1 MKQFGKYTL
10 VEKIGA
16 GGMAEIWRASL
27 SGADG
32 FEKQVVIKQI
42 LPQYARSRS
51 FITMFVQEAKVAS
64 HIQHPN
70 VVQIYE
76 LGQESG
82 QYFIAMEYVP
92 GHDLLAILERASHL
106 KRHIPLE
113 LSLFIAGEVCKGLE
127 EAHHATDAKGQLL
140 NIIHRDVSP
149 ANILVSRDGDVKL
162 TDFGVARASLEGKTI
177 GVTGQLQGKLGYM
190 SPEQVAS
197 QTTDFRSDLFSLGIV
212 LFECIT
218 HQRLFIGTNDIATLA
233 KVRNAD
239 IETSLSAHPNLPTP
253 VVSIL
258 RKALAKTPKARYSS
272 AQAMEEEI
280 GQYLFDNQLRVT
292 RRGLGSFVRE
302 LFETPVEIIELTPL
316 EIGSDVV
323 LDTDSDNDSTWST
336 SERTVP
342 SSPSAGAGLEKST
355 FRFRSSAGQE
365 FGPVTFPNL
374 LNLLRSHSVS
384 LDEMISINE
393 KDWRPLGEVSSLS
406 HLVHDAY
413 ELESERLPTQQ
424 GVFGI
429 ENTAQILSE
438 LAVRNATGRLQV
450 TSEDRLKEVFFRRG
464 YLVSVLS
471 NLKNELFGSLLRE
484 RAIVS
489 EDVLLD
495 AMKQARDHGWPLG
508 HSLVQMGHIQQLEL
522 FQLLDEQ
529 FQDKVHQL
537 FEWKDAAFAFFEG
550 DEPEGDA
557 IPFRLETHRA
567 ITEAVR
573 KTVSVEILQGLYGS
587 KMGHHVSPVDDRPF
601 DITQLRLNSREYRY
615 RNIIEGQS
623 ETISDIL
630 QQNTKSTEEQASLLR
645 VLYLLH
651 QTGHVQVHKP
661 K

>member
-1 MKQFGKYTL
+1 MKKFGKYTL

-106 KRHIPLE
+106 RRHIPIE
-113 LSLFIAGEVCKGLE
+113 LCLFIAGEVCKGLE

-162 TDFGVARASLEGKTI
+162 TDFGVARASVEGKTI

-239 IETSLSAHPNLPTP
+239 IDSSLSAHPNLPAP

-258 RKALAKTPKARYSS
+258 RKALAKTPKDRYRS

-280 GQYLFDNQLRVT
+280 GQYLFDNRLRVT
-292 RRGLGSFVRE
+292 RRALGSFVSE
-302 LFETPVEIIELTPL
+302 LFETPVDIIELAPL

-323 LDTDSDNDSTWST
+323 LDTDSDNDSTWSI

-355 FRFRSSAGQE
+355 FRFRSSMGQE
-365 FGPVTFPNL
+365 FGPVTYPNL

-384 LDEMISINE
+384 PDEMISIND

-406 HLVHDAY
+406 HLVNDVY
-413 ELESERLPTQQ
+413 ELESEREPTQQ

-429 ENTAQILSE
+429 ESVARILSE

-450 TSEDRLKEVFFRRG
+450 KSEDRRKEVFFRRG
-464 YLVSVLS
+464 YVVSVLS

-489 EDVLLD
+489 EDVLLN

-508 HSLVQMGHIQQLEL
+508 HALVQMGHIQQLEL

-537 FEWKDAAFAFFEG
+537 FEWQDAAFAFFEG

-573 KTVSVEILQGLYGS
+573 KTVSLEILQGLYGS
-587 KMGHHVSPVDDRPF
+587 TMGHFVTPVDNRPF
-601 DITQLRLNSREYRY
+601 DITQLCLNSREYRY

-623 ETISDIL
+623 ETISVIL
-630 QQNTKSTEEQASLLR
+630 QLNTKSTEEQTSLLR
-645 VLYLLH
+645 VLYLLD
-651 QTGHVQVHKP
+651 QTGHVQVHPTK
-661 K
+661 